1 MCPVAPGQ
9 RPLAVEPV
17 TDSSRG
23 FVLRLVDPT
32 SGRHAFIG
40 APSLTSGG
48 CGDAVCPL

>member
-9 RPLAVEPV
+9 RALAVEPV

-23 FVLRLVDPT
+23 FVLRLVDPS

-40 APSLTSGG
+40 AARRFIKLATG
-48 CGDAVCPL
+48 V

>member
-9 RPLAVEPV
+9 RPMAVEPV

-40 APSLTSGG
+40 ARSITRRG
-48 CGDAVCPL
+48 CADAVCPL

>member
-1 MCPVAPGQ
+1 M
-9 RPLAVEPV
+9 AVEPV

-40 APSLTSGG
+40 APSSPAPRGRG
-48 CGDAVCPL
+48 CAACLL